1 MPGTVLYS
9 KIYPKQE
16 TDLDDIFANYESKHS
31 FGKSE
36 EDSRIRSEI
45 EDDIKKLEFRLK
57 DNAEEMVRAFLA
69 EAIRVSELYS
79 LSLTIRRIAHVYCA
93 FFTDYSGGDCSFFKP
108 LINLADTM
116 SVEILPD
123 EKGLQY
129 IFELYKY
136 VQIIGSEQI
145 FPIRWFDSIETM

>member
-16 TDLDDIFANYESKHS
+16 IDLDDIFANYESKHS
-31 FGKSE
+31 FGESE
-36 EDSRIRSEI
+36 KDSRFRSEI
-45 EDDIKKLEFRLK
+45 EADIRKLEFRLK

-93 FFTDYSGGDCSFFKP
+93 FFTDYSSGDCSFFKP

-136 VQIIGSEQI
+136 MQVIGAEQI
-145 FPIRWFDSIETM
+145 FPLKWEVS